1 MTGVVLCGG
10 QSLRM
15 GADKGLLQFD
25 DCAVWAQ
32 RTYNLLSALEIP
44 VVVSVNNHQLKRYA
58 AFFSEQ
64 QLANDNPKLH
74 IGGPLKG
81 LLSIHLK
88 YPGEDILVL
97 ACDMI
102 RMEQAPLLHLIQSV
116 NPDADAFVFRNDKN
130 AEPLCAIY
138 TAKALRKLFGLYV
151 NDNLHK
157 QSMHYTL
164 QQLNVLYKDVLPE
177 WKNFFSNY
185 NSREDLAM
193 E

>member
-15 GADKGLLQFD
+15 GADKGLLQYS

-32 RTYNLLSALEIP
+32 HTYNLLASMEMP
-44 VVVSVNNHQLKRYA
+44 VVVSLNNHQTKRYA
-58 AFFSEQ
+58 PFFEEQ
-64 QLANDNPKLH
+64 QLVYDNAGLH

-81 LLSIHLK
+81 ILSAHLK
-88 YPGEDILVL
+88 YPGEDLLIL

-102 RMEQAPLLHLIQSV
+102 KMEPPPLLHLIQLV
-116 NPDADAFVFRNDKN
+116 AAENDVFVFKNDN
-130 AEPLCAIY
+130 HAEPLCAVY
-138 TAKALRKLFGLYV
+138 TYRALDKLYDLYAR
-151 NDNLHK
+151 NHLHK
-157 QSMHYTL
+157 HSLHYAL
-164 QQLNVLYKDVLPE
+164 QQLNVLYEEVVPE
-177 WKNFFSNY
+177 WKSFFSNY